1 MRESVAESFWSTLS
15 NSILIRFL
23 LLFASGWVAVQLL
36 AYFQT
41 VIVVFTFG
49 AILAFLLSYPV
60 RWLDKYLPRGTA
72 IGVVA
77 LLSLVVI
84 VSLVS
89 TLGLTIVAQGQQF
102 LSSLNGIV
110 DTLQPRIS
118 ALEASLQAQNI
129 PVDLN
134 VLTDQLKN
142 LLVSGAGYGFSLLQ
156 SSVAG
161 LLGLV
166 LIVVIAFFMLVHQEG
181 LIAFVLKLVPEHQQG
196 RFMQALQ
203 KNFLGFFLGQILL
216 AVILLGLT
224 IPVFLFL
231 QVPYP
236 LLMAAITG
244 VFGLIPGVGATLG
257 IATVVGIMVLLQNF
271 WLALQ
276 VLLACILIQQVQDNL
291 FAPRVMQSTVNVN
304 PVVVFF
310 ALLVGAQVAGLLG
323 IILAVPVAGLLVNL
337 LEIEEL
343 QGKS

>member
-1 MRESVAESFWSTLS
+1 MRESIKESFWNTLN

-36 AYFQT
+36 TYFQA
-41 VIVVFTFG
+41 VIAIFTFG

-60 RWLDKYLPRGTA
+60 VWLDKYLPRELA

-77 LLSLVVI
+77 LLSLVTI
-84 VSLVS
+84 AGLVS
-89 TLGLTIVAQGQQF
+89 TLGLTVVAQGQQF
-102 LSSLNGIV
+102 LSSFNGMIG
-110 DTLQPRIS
+110 TLQVRIS
-118 ALEASLQAQNI
+118 ALEGSLQAQNI
-129 PVDLN
+129 PVDLSI
-134 VLTDQLKN
+134 LTEQIKN
-142 LLVSGAGYGFSLLQ
+142 LLVSGASYGFSLLQ
-156 SSVAG
+156 SSVTG

-166 LIVVIAFFMLVHQEG
+166 LVVVIAFFMLVHQDG
-181 LIAFVLKLVPEHQQG
+181 LIAFVLKLVPEHQQD
-196 RFMQALQ
+196 RFIQALQ
-203 KNFLGFFLGQILL
+203 KNLLGFFLGQVLL

-236 LLMAAITG
+236 LLMAATTG

-271 WLALQ
+271 WLALK
-276 VLLACILIQQVQDNL
+276 VLLACIVIQQVQDNL

-323 IILAVPVAGLLVNL
+323 IVLAVPVAGLLVNL
-337 LEIEEL
+337 LEVEEL
-343 QGKS
+343 QGRS